1 MPVEFASISATSIAI
16 DARRALVSVAPTSS
30 VPLVGSTVALPDDL
44 FVGPFDLSPVSISV
58 DDATTALA
66 TALISG
72 EGILE
77 ALGSLAAALRV
88 SNHSSLVSAQAS
100 VEPGGTRLSRVNI
113 QSEGRRL
120 LEAINSLVDS
130 AGFRGANFISSDA
143 RRIQIQTTRYGGSV
157 VVTPQPLDTRGLGL
171 GAPDIFG
178 KLSDFSALSDIDVQT
193 VLAAVGNAI
202 VLAGNRLQNLQ
213 VLERGLGFNTA
224 ALQEFARV
232 LSQGRSNV
240 LPPGSAVNLIG

>member
-1 MPVEFASISATSIAI
+1 MPVDFASVSATSIAI
-16 DARRALVSVAPTSS
+16 DARRALVSVGPTSS

-44 FVGPFDLSPVSISV
+44 FVGPFDLSPVSVSV

-66 TALISG
+66 AALISG

-77 ALGSLAAALRV
+77 ALGSLANALRI
-88 SNHSSLVSAQAS
+88 SSHSSLVSAQAS
-100 VEPGGTRLSRVNI
+100 VEPGGTRVSRVNI

-120 LEAINSLVDS
+120 LEAINSLVDG

-157 VVTPQPLDTRGLGL
+157 IVTPQPLDTRGLGL
-171 GAPDIFG
+171 GTPDIFG
-178 KLSDFSALSDIDVQT
+178 KLSDFNALSDIDVQT

-202 VLAGNRLQNLQ
+202 NLAGNRLQNLQ